1 MDEPIIN
8 KSKEY
13 TFDKVYNDF
22 IDGNNIITSKNSG
35 YSYRSECKENN
46 IKLKFFNPVISIW
59 QPSNYFS
66 SEEILD
72 KWYVTQA

>member
-1 MDEPIIN
+1 MDNEIN
-8 KSKEY
+8 KTKEY
-13 TFDKVYNDF
+13 TFDKVYSDLLT
-22 IDGNNIITSKNSG
+22 GRTIITSKNSG
-35 YSYRSECKENN
+35 YSYRSEHKEEE

-72 KWYVTQA
+72 KWYATQA

>member
-1 MDEPIIN
+1 MDIEIN
-8 KSKEY
+8 KTKEY
-13 TFDKVYNDF
+13 TFDKVYNDLLT
-22 IDGNNIITSKNSG
+22 GRMIITSKNSG
-35 YSYRSECKENN
+35 YSYRSEHKEEK

-72 KWYVTQA
+72 KWYATQA